1 MNNGFSNTLI
11 GIIAVII
18 LISAGIGGYFIW
30 NRNIRCSMVFPEV
43 TDIKDVSIIYTEGT
57 MIGSREIVISGQE
70 GSFSLNDL
78 RSDTEAARARA
89 GMITEEELRSLLNT
103 LKEVGFV
110 CMKEHYDYPRSLR
123 PTDLPQKTVVLRVN
137 DFVRK
142 VSEYGGSGPSKLH
155 EMIGQL
161 LDIGKNLDPVT
172 EGEEREFCSDMMNA
186 ISKIKEDVSSFTE
199 WCQETLNI
207 SSTAISGSDFS
218 NWQTYRNEKYGFEV
232 RYPGDWSYDFI
243 YRANSVAEI
252 IFSRQP
258 LDEALPNFVVQ
269 VGAWAPAS
277 SPPVFTG
284 FTEIAGEKVG
294 IVEHLDADKSLSQ
307 DIYFIQKD
315 GPPSW
320 RQWGRLGIN
329 WFGGK
334 DKTLLDQI
342 LSTFR
347 FTP

>member
-1 MNNGFSNTLI
+1 M
-11 GIIAVII
+11 
-18 LISAGIGGYFIW
+18 
-30 NRNIRCSMVFPEV
+30 
-43 TDIKDVSIIYTEGT
+43 
-57 MIGSREIVISGQE
+57 
-70 GSFSLNDL
+70 
-78 RSDTEAARARA
+78 
-89 GMITEEELRSLLNT
+89 
-103 LKEVGFV
+103 
-110 CMKEHYDYPRSLR
+110 
-123 PTDLPQKTVVLRVN
+123 
-137 DFVRK
+137 
-142 VSEYGGSGPSKLH
+142 
-155 EMIGQL
+155 
-161 LDIGKNLDPVT
+161 
-172 EGEEREFCSDMMNA
+172 
-186 ISKIKEDVSSFTE
+186 
-199 WCQETLNI
+199 NI